1 MRFAAVALFLLLAL
15 CACSATHSRS
25 GSSANFSFTEG
36 EDIDNLNPVLTTEIL
51 VTDLSTLTQGYLVM
65 FDDHNR
71 LVPSLC
77 LRVPTQ
83 ANHLISNDGRTIT
96 YELRRGVR
104 WQDGA
109 PFTSADVAFSVATI
123 TSPKVNAASTLG
135 FDQVERVETPNDY
148 KVVVQL
154 KHPYAAFTSIFLAP
168 GIGSGILPKHILH
181 GQDVNHAAWN
191 ALPVGLGP
199 YQYVR
204 WNRASSV
211 ELRAYDG
218 WWGGRPKLR
227 TLTYK
232 VIPDASTAINQLRT
246 HELSAF
252 GRIPNEQYVAARG
265 IAQTRTID
273 FPTTAYEH
281 IDFNVESPYL
291 QDVRVRQA
299 LAHAIDVR
307 TIVKKVDHGSGVLAC
322 TPVPISSW
330 AYYAQTPC
338 ADYDLNTA
346 AQLLDA
352 AGWRMRSDG
361 VRYKDGQAL
370 RLTMVSTVGN
380 LSRDETAI
388 IIQAAF
394 KRIGVPLRYVR
405 YQANQLF
412 ANGSGILASG
422 KFDLGMYAW
431 FWGADPDISN
441 LYACSQRPPHGQN
454 YSRYCSPQVD
464 SLLQDALVHYDQRIR
479 RNDYVQIQKII
490 ANDMPSVVL
499 FQRVDHMTADNRF
512 SNLAPGPIQ
521 LFTHPAAISGAY

>member
-1 MRFAAVALFLLLAL
+1 MRRCICALVLLLAL
-15 CACSATHSRS
+15 SACGGMHSRLPA
-25 GSSANFSFTEG
+25 GAPFSFTEG
-36 EDIDNLNPVLTTEIL
+36 EDIDSLNPVLTTEIV

-77 LRVPTQ
+77 RRVPTQ
-83 ANHLISNDGRTIT
+83 ANHLISSDGRTIT

-109 PFTSADVAFSVATI
+109 PFTAADVAFSVQTI

-135 FDQVERVETPNDY
+135 YDQIESLQTPSDY
-148 KVVVQL
+148 KVVVHL
-154 KHPYAAFTSIFLAP
+154 KRPYAAFTSIFLAP
-168 GIGSGILPKHILH
+168 GIGSGILPKHILQ

-199 YQYVR
+199 FQYVR
-204 WNRASSV
+204 WSRGSSV

-227 TLTYK
+227 TITYRI
-232 VIPDASTAINQLRT
+232 IPEASTAINQLRT

-252 GRIPNEQYVAARG
+252 GRIPNEQYVTART
-265 IAQTRTID
+265 IAETRTIN
-273 FPTTAYEH
+273 FATTAYEH
-281 IDFNVESPYL
+281 IDFNVESQYL
-291 QDVRVRQA
+291 KDVRVRQA

-307 TIVKKVDHGSGVLAC
+307 TIVEKVDHGSGVLAC
-322 TPVPISSW
+322 TPIPISSW

-338 ADYDLNTA
+338 YNYDLNAA
-346 AQLLDA
+346 AQLLDE
-352 AGWRMRSDG
+352 AGWRMHSDG
-361 VRYKDGQAL
+361 IRYKDGQPL

-388 IIQAAF
+388 VIQAAF

-412 ANGSGILASG
+412 ANVNGILASG
-422 KFDLGMYAW
+422 NFDLGMYAW

-454 YSRYCSPQVD
+454 YARYCNPQVD
-464 SLLQDALVHYDQRIR
+464 ALLQAALTHYDQSAR
-479 RNDYVQIQKII
+479 RNYYVQVQKLIG
-490 ANDMPSVVL
+490 DQVPSVVL
-499 FQRVDHMTADNRF
+499 FQRVDHLTADARF
-512 SNLAPGPIQ
+512 ANLDPGPIQ
-521 LFTHPAAISGAY
+521 LFTRPAAISGAY